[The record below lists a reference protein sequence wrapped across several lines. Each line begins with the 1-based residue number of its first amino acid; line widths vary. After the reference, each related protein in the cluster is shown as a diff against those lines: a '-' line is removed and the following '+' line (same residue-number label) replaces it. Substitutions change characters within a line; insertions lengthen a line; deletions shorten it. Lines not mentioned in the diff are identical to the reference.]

1 MQNFCLLD
9 KTKPEIE
16 FLPNQPGISD
26 AEITLLWKTTSNK
39 PAESFE
45 CALDDERNMQ
55 PCGKGITGS
64 WTDANI
70 TDGDHTLYVRAKDS
84 FGDYGQVKTHKWKFC
99 KFELHERN
107 KVLTGE
113 NRFPC

>member
-55 PCGKGITGS
+55 PCGEGITGS

-70 TDGDHTLYVRAKDS
+70 PDGDHTLYVRAKDS
-84 FGDYGQVKTHKWKFC
+84 FGDYGQVKTHKWKVG

-107 KVLTGE
+107 KVLTQE
-113 NRFPC
+113 NRFPW